1 MARLIKCVLFAP
13 FFSFMGSFMIR
24 EYHPRSVV
32 LLECLELG
40 LNTREKTKG
49 LSSLLGLCVHLFP
62 CVSPKR
68 KYSNS
73 HGFVSFF
80 FLIVA
85 GSFSIGYGLWHTIDA
100 CILRTGHWRSR
111 SRFYFVTLICT
122 TGHHFT
128 FYFDTSL
135 YCALCSHVH
144 DADPYAA
151 TAASNRGTPMDRPR

>member
-1 MARLIKCVLFAP
+1 MCIVCSFFFFYGFLYDKRVSSSFSRSPGVFRTGPKHKRENKRPLVSFGPVRTSVSMCVAEKEILKLTW
-13 FFSFMGSFMIR
+13 IR
-24 EYHPRSVV
+24 E
-32 LLECLELG
+32 
-40 LNTREKTKG
+40 
-49 LSSLLGLCVHLFP
+49 
-62 CVSPKR
+62 
-68 KYSNS
+68 
-73 HGFVSFF
+73 FF